1 MSVSTQNITVEVSG
15 SRFCIIPSL
24 FKHIEKL
31 NWKKQR
37 VDYQGNTTLKLNANP
52 DVFESVL
59 QFFLYG
65 KLPDPKSL
73 TGCRAKVTIDF
84 VSPLDPIAVKPLVAY
99 LQPFVI
105 EAVIE
110 ESSNAKDLFKRRK
123 FTHLSSS
130 FSSRD
135 HRFKHKISDRSTIDD
150 KEVEVINRTGNKSRK
165 GNNHCDNKYNYFASS
180 RNVLSTVVSSIPTH
194 IKYSEK
200 TSTTIA
206 EVSVC
211 SFDESVASKL
221 SLPSSSSSL
230 GMMMGAA
237 AQDED
242 FTSTSLTSTNHHV
255 RHSQKRCLYQHQ
267 HRQDVS
273 TLGRGNYSLNQDQW
287 TQESMFYVDSR
298 KPKPAETV
306 GHQAHV
312 PTKLK
317 SPDAIPEEYYQQRRV
332 VKDKSYAP
340 RCNNILD
347 DQPETSKMNL
357 SDVQNNSSKRHKFH
371 TTTKMISTFLGDSK
385 KRWIN
390 NDNAASRTRN
400 YVTHA
405 DWCNSEYIV

>member
-84 VSPLDPIAVKPLVAY
+84 VSPLDPIAIKPLVAY

-110 ESSNAKDLFKRRK
+110 ESSNAKDLFKRRN

-150 KEVEVINRTGNKSRK
+150 KEVEVISRTGNKSRR

-180 RNVLSTVVSSIPTH
+180 TNVPSTVVSSIPTH

-237 AQDED
+237 SAQDED
-242 FTSTSLTSTNHHV
+242 FTSTSLKSTNHHV
-255 RHSQKRCLYQHQ
+255 CHSQKRCLYQHQ
-267 HRQDVS
+267 H
-273 TLGRGNYSLNQDQW
+273 N
-287 TQESMFYVDSR
+287 M
-298 KPKPAETV
+298 
-306 GHQAHV
+306 
-312 PTKLK
+312 
-317 SPDAIPEEYYQQRRV
+317 
-332 VKDKSYAP
+332 
-340 RCNNILD
+340 LD

-385 KRWIN
+385 KKWIN

-400 YVTHA
+400 FMTHA